1 MINIFLL
8 FSRNSIINLEFQHSV
23 TFYPRKENQ
32 VKDKKGVQI
41 VVDGVTGV
49 GKSSLVKII
58 SEELNLKPFSE
69 MFEDENRLLNK
80 FFHDRAKWAFP
91 MQTNF
96 LTNRFKQYRQAMKVG
111 NAVMD
116 RSIYSDKIFA
126 RMYLEYG
133 YLKAEEYA
141 VYKNLLDTL
150 LEHVVPPRLMVYLQV
165 DTDEA
170 VRRIHKR
177 GREDEVD
184 VEWEYWNTLNHFYES
199 NYREFELMNL
209 LRIKVDKLDYVH
221 RAKDREFIMGEIRNA
236 MQEIEREANLS
247 G

>member
-1 MINIFLL
+1 MQEL
-8 FSRNSIINLEFQHSV
+8 FPERRTTVEQ
-23 TFYPRKENQ
+23 
-32 VKDKKGVQI
+32 KDRVQI

-58 SEELNLKPFSE
+58 SEEFGLQPFNE

-96 LTNRFKQYRQAMKVG
+96 LTNRFRQYRQAMQIG

-133 YLKAEEYA
+133 YLKHEEYA
-141 VYKNLLDTL
+141 VYNNLLTAL
-150 LEHVVPPRLMVYLQV
+150 LEHVCPPGLMIYLRV
-165 DTDEA
+165 DTNEA
-170 VRRIHKR
+170 VRRIKKR
-177 GREDEVD
+177 GREDEVE
-184 VEWEYWNTLNHFYES
+184 VEWSYWDTLNRFYEA
-199 NYREFELMNL
+199 NYHDFEQGNL
-209 LRIKVDKLDYVH
+209 LIVSVDKLDFVH
-221 RAKDREFIMGEIRNA
+221 RPEDREHIVGEIRKA
-236 MQEIEREANLS
+236 LRKALDLLS
-247 G
+247 P

>member
-1 MINIFLL
+1 MIV
-8 FSRNSIINLEFQHSV
+8 RRESIEVHNTS
-23 TFYPRKENQ
+23 
-32 VKDKKGVQI
+32 GVQI

-58 SEELNLKPFSE
+58 AEEFDFKPFNE

-116 RSIYSDKIFA
+116 RSIYSDRIFA

-133 YLKAEEYA
+133 YLKPEEYA
-141 VYKNLLDTL
+141 VYQNLLDTL
-150 LEHVVPPRLMVYLQV
+150 LEHVIPPRLMVYLQV

-184 VEWEYWNTLNHFYES
+184 VEWQYWDNLNRFYEN
-199 NYREFELMNL
+199 NYKDFALPHL
-209 LRIKVDKLDYVH
+209 LVIKVDRLDYVH
-221 RAKDREFIMGEIRNA
+221 RPEDRNYMVDKIRSSL
-236 MQEIEREANLS
+236 IID
-247 G
+247 

>member
-1 MINIFLL
+1 VQN
-8 FSRNSIINLEFQHSV
+8 NA
-23 TFYPRKENQ
+23 
-32 VKDKKGVQI
+32 GVQI

-58 SEELNLKPFSE
+58 SEEFGLKPFSE

-133 YLKAEEYA
+133 YFKPEEYA
-141 VYKNLLDTL
+141 VYKNLLDTM
-150 LEHVVPPRLMVYLQV
+150 LEHVVPPRLLVYLKV

-170 VRRIHKR
+170 VRRIKKR

-184 VEWEYWNTLNHFYES
+184 VEWQYWDNLNRFYES
-199 NYREFELMNL
+199 NYRDFDEHHL
-209 LRIKVDKLDYVH
+209 LTIKVDSLDYVH
-221 RAKDREFIMGEIRNA
+221 RPKDRDFMVEKIGQALNA
-236 MQEIEREANLS
+236 VNLQDSS
-247 G
+247 GY

>member
-1 MINIFLL
+1 MG
-8 FSRNSIINLEFQHSV
+8 EA
-23 TFYPRKENQ
+23 
-32 VKDKKGVQI
+32 KGVQI

-58 SEELNLKPFSE
+58 AEEFQLKPFNE

-133 YLKAEEYA
+133 YLKPEEYA
-141 VYKNLLDTL
+141 VYKNLLDTM
-150 LEHVVPPRLMVYLQV
+150 LEHVTPPHLLVYLQV

-170 VRRIHKR
+170 VRRIHRR

-184 VEWEYWNTLNHFYES
+184 VEWEYWDTLNRFYEN
-199 NYREFELMNL
+199 NYREFDLGGL
-209 LRIKVDKLDYVH
+209 LPIKVDKLDYVH
-221 RAKDREFIMGEIRNA
+221 RPEDREFMVNKIRKVLQA
-236 MQEIEREANLS
+236 LEAQELS
-247 G
+247 S